1 MDRYRPWSDL
11 PVELLSPIADQL
23 ALIELLSFRGTCKGF
38 RSASTEASAKNGS
51 ETPWLIFH
59 KDDSSECVIY
69 NQHNSKAYKR
79 NIPELQGAICLA
91 SYEGWLLLSKDETI
105 FFFSPFSLAKIAL
118 PNFPNNQIDGLV
130 GAFSHVPTSPQ
141 CIVSVISSIDE
152 TYVEVHTISKG
163 ENVWTRYKTP
173 KRFSL
178 KTTIVGATFDHE
190 NETFYYMDS
199 GDSTLTF
206 SVKDKV
212 WKPYHIVNVEATS
225 KDIELLPYRCKTRM
239 FRDIIENI
247 KKHEKA
253 GLEDDEHVV
262 VCGLTNNDVRP
273 RPMVY
278 CNEIVDVSPLK
289 SRVRRAVWIQPRFFE
304 ADPNQHW

>member
-11 PVELLSPIADQL
+11 PIELLSPIADQL

-38 RSASTEASAKNGS
+38 RSASAGASAKNGS

-59 KDDSSECVIY
+59 KDKSSECVIY

-105 FFFSPFSLAKIAL
+105 FFFSPFSLAKIVL

-163 ENVWTRYKTP
+163 ENAWTRYKIS

-178 KTTIVGATFDHE
+178 KSTIVGATFDHE
-190 NETFYYMDS
+190 NDTFYYMDS
-199 GDSTLTF
+199 GKSTLTF
-206 SVKDKV
+206 SVKDKE
-212 WKPYHIVNVEATS
+212 WKPYHIVETTS
-225 KDIELLPYRCKTRM
+225 KDLEMLPYVCRTRM
-239 FRDIIENI
+239 FRDIVEN

-262 VCGLTNNDVRP
+262 VCGLTYNDVCRGLT
-273 RPMVY
+273 VY

-289 SRVRRAVWIQPRFFE
+289 SRRAVWIQPRFFE